1 MAARANLVLTD
12 RATTPV
18 NHTYSPAGMDA
29 NGVHVFTEKTAT
41 PAGNPTFTA
50 RLVKSKDRYKAT
62 LRLAVPV
69 VQTQTINGISSPVVV
84 RTNYIEVNATID
96 GMSTDQERKDLIGL
110 MASSLASSQTMI
122 NDLLVNVT
130 DIY

>member
-18 NHTYSPAGMDA
+18 NHTFSPAGMDA
-29 NGVHVFTEKTAT
+29 NGVHVFSEKTAV
-41 PAGNPTFTA
+41 PAGNPQFTA

-62 LRLAVPV
+62 LRLAAPV

-96 GMSTDQERKDLIGL
+96 GMSTEQERKDLVGL